1 MNLYYLRYFVTLSH
15 IGHYTKAARELCI
28 TQPSLSHAIAEL
40 EKELGVALFEKSGR
54 NTTLTRFGEEFL
66 QTAEHTL
73 SVLDQGVAS
82 LERSAKGEG
91 LIRIGLLRTLGT
103 DYVPRLAAAFLAEN
117 EGKDIHFTF
126 ETGVTKELI
135 RGLEER
141 RYDLVFCSYPQ
152 GEENLTATAVF
163 QQKLVVIVPEE
174 HELSSRS
181 SITLKETEGYPII
194 AFTEDSGLNSIIH
207 DMYKREDAKPSI
219 TIRTSEDE
227 VIAGL
232 VANGFGIAVVP
243 YMEIL
248 ANLPL
253 KVLEITSPSYER
265 NFYLVNDESIYMPPV
280 VRSFREFVLKQKEQ
294 E

>member
-66 QTAEHTL
+66 ETAKHTL

-82 LERSAKGEG
+82 LERSANGEG

-103 DYVPRLAAAFLAEN
+103 DYVPRLAADFLKEN
-117 EGKDIHFTF
+117 EGKDIRFTF
-126 ETGVTKELI
+126 ETGITRELVK
-135 RGLEER
+135 GLKER
-141 RYDLVFCSYPQ
+141 RYDLIFCSYPS
-152 GEENLTATAVF
+152 GEDNLTAEAVF
-163 QQKLVVIVPEE
+163 QQKLVMIVPLD
-174 HELSSRS
+174 HELSGHA
-181 SITLKETEGYPII
+181 SIELKESAEYPIV
-194 AFTEDSGLNSIIH
+194 AFSEDSGLNDIIQ
-207 DMYKREDAKPSI
+207 DMYTRAGTEPNI
-219 TIRTSEDE
+219 VMRTSEDE

-248 ANLPL
+248 GNLNV

-265 NFYLVNDESIYMPPV
+265 NFYLVNDDDIYMPPV
-280 VRSFREFVLKQKEQ
+280 VRSFREFVLNKTRF
-294 E
+294 